1 MGIEMKDQKDT
12 SVKSFKSEIHKG
24 LYGIINDSPLHIN
37 DITRITN
44 IDIKQL
50 YEVLFEMQIKNEILC
65 LSGNYYV
72 KVNHKI

>member
-1 MGIEMKDQKDT
+1 MKNKKDT
-12 SVKSFKSEIHKG
+12 TVRSFNSEIHKG
-24 LYGIINDSPLHIN
+24 IYSIINDSPLHIN
-37 DITRITN
+37 DIIRITN

-72 KVNHKI
+72 RVNDKI

>member
-1 MGIEMKDQKDT
+1 MKNKKET
-12 SVKSFKSEIHKG
+12 VIKCFNSEINKG
-24 LYGIINDSPLHIN
+24 IYNIINDIPIHIN
-37 DITRITN
+37 DIIRITN

-72 KVNHKI
+72 RVNNKI